1 MVATAALSTSP
12 LPTETWFQ
20 PRTHATGSAEA
31 MDPVSE
37 VTTSISVASGASI
50 ATTRHLA
57 ALGDTLERTA
67 SDTTG

>member
-1 MVATAALSTSP
+1 
-12 LPTETWFQ
+12 
-20 PRTHATGSAEA
+20 

-37 VTTSISVASGASI
+37 VTTSIAVASGASI